1 MRRSTTPCGLVE
13 RGAHCVAP
21 PTAMA
26 LKEAMNP
33 SGPSADRG
41 PRRRTVVGGLALA
54 WGPSVWGEPRPRVLR
69 ALVESWP
76 PYLLPGA
83 DGAVGGLDAEL
94 LQAICTQSG
103 FELSW
108 IRGSAQ
114 WRKRRFRELLN
125 DQFDV
130 IFSATPVPGR
140 ERTVMYSR
148 SYRNERFMVAAADRR
163 DPRLDGLQTFEQVLQ
178 RRIPLLHVDAL
189 GLGADFEAWR
199 PRLAG
204 AGLLLPYQTTRQ
216 GVDML
221 RLGRASLILGDDLDV
236 QAQARASGVRLLL
249 QSFGHSVQPVCLMLS
264 RRRLD
269 ERDLARIDQAI
280 QVLEQRGTLA
290 AIRGRH
296 GAT

>member
-1 MRRSTTPCGLVE
+1 
-13 RGAHCVAP
+13 
-21 PTAMA
+21 
-26 LKEAMNP
+26 
-33 SGPSADRG
+33 
-41 PRRRTVVGGLALA
+41 
-54 WGPSVWGEPRPRVLR
+54 VLR

-94 LQAICTQSG
+94 LQAICTQAG

-236 QAQARASGVRLLL
+236 QAQARASGVRLLR

-269 ERDLARIDQAI
+269 ERDLAHIDQAI

>member
-1 MRRSTTPCGLVE
+1 MTS
-13 RGAHCVAP
+13 
-21 PTAMA
+21 
-26 LKEAMNP
+26 
-33 SGPSADRG
+33 SGPSAVRG
-41 PRRRTVVGGLALA
+41 LRRRSVVGGLAFG
-54 WGPSVWGEPRPRVLR
+54 WGPAVWGSARPRVLR

-76 PYLLPGA
+76 PYLEPGA
-83 DGAVGGLDAEL
+83 DGSVRGLDAEL
-94 LQAICTQSG
+94 LAAICRQAG

-108 IRGSAQ
+108 VRGSPQ

-140 ERTVMYSR
+140 ERPVMYSR
-148 SYRNERFMVAAADRR
+148 PYRNETFMVAAIDRR
-163 DPRLDGLQTFEQVLQ
+163 DPRLDGLQGFEQVLQ
-178 RRIPLLHVDAL
+178 RRIPLLHVDAQ
-189 GLGADFEAWR
+189 GLGADFEDWR
-199 PRLAG
+199 QRLAA

-236 QAQARASGVRLLL
+236 HAQARASDVRLLR
-249 QSFGHSVQPVCLMLS
+249 QPFGHSVQPVCLMLS

-269 ERDLARIDQAI
+269 EHDLARIDQAI

-290 AIRGRH
+290 AIRRRH